1 MIGTIN
7 IHNIV
12 KHCILRLAQTYHA
25 LQYNAARD
33 K

>member
-7 IHNIV
+7 IHIV
-12 KHCILRLAQTYHA
+12 KQYILRLAQTYHA